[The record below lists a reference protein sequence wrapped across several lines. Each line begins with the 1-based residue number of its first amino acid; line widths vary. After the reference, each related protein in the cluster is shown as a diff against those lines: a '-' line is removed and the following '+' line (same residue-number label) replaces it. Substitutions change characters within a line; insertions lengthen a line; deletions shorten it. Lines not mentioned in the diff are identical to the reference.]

1 MIKNSMTKQHC
12 ITTSHITDYLVS
24 ELKMKDSLKKE
35 FVQASLLHDVG
46 KNYIPDELLNKKDKL
61 SPLEKS
67 QIDMHSIHGYIELK
81 NKNYSNIV
89 CGLVLL
95 HHGFNKPA
103 TKNFIA
109 HEIKRIDPL
118 VIKHFN
124 IIMTADI
131 YSALRVDRS
140 YRKKM
145 SHDEAILILKKEPE
159 ISNRLIEI
167 INKMP
172 QEIIRQP

>member
-1 MIKNSMTKQHC
+1 MTKQHC
-12 ITTSHITDYLVS
+12 MATSYITDYLVN
-24 ELKMKDSLKKE
+24 ELKIKDSLKKE
-35 FVQASLLHDVG
+35 LVQASLLHDVG
-46 KNYIPDELLNKKDKL
+46 KNYMSDELLNRNGKL

-81 NKNYSNIV
+81 NKNYSDIV

-95 HHGFNKPA
+95 HHGFNKPI

-109 HEIKRIDPL
+109 NEVKKLDPL
-118 VIKHFN
+118 AIKHFS
-124 IIMTADI
+124 IIMTADS
-131 YSALRVDRS
+131 YSALRMDRP
-140 YRKKM
+140 YRNKM

-159 ISNRLIEI
+159 IPNKLIKI
-167 INKMP
+167 INKIP